1 MWNNSRRPIIVNG
14 LKWRVSSL
22 TPCLVV
28 LAGVASAQQPA
39 VTFKDVTSEIGLQPA
54 NGAACW
60 ADLDNDG
67 WVDINVPGGVWK
79 NNEGKS
85 FTKFAEIGASVAAD
99 FDNDGFVDLFSWSA
113 LKLYRNN
120 GGKSFDEFKLP
131 KLPKTVSR
139 GACWGDFNGDGFVD
153 LYVGGYEDWNAGIT
167 WPLLV
172 LINEKGK
179 SFRLERSE
187 STLRARGVTACD
199 FDQDGDMDVYIS
211 NYRLQPN
218 TLWVNDGKG
227 GFMEAAGEYG
237 VRATSP
243 GFGGGHSIGAS
254 WGDFNNDGLIDLFA
268 GNFAHVDGRGDQPK
282 SRFLQNLG
290 PGKRYRFQDL
300 GPCGVH
306 YQESYATMSVGDY
319 DNDGNLDLFLT
330 TVYGTASFGRKN
342 HPVLFRNDGKFAVK
356 DVTASAKLVGL
367 PPTYQAAWADYD
379 NDGDL
384 DLISGGKLFQNQG
397 SANTWLKVRLRGD
410 GGAVNRSAIGAQ
422 VRIKLGGK
430 MLTRH
435 VEAGTGE
442 GNQNE
447 LTLHFG
453 LGQHKGPVELE
464 VRWPNKAQQTVPDVK
479 TNRPIT
485 IDFKAAS

>member
-1 MWNNSRRPIIVNG
+1 
-14 LKWRVSSL
+14 
-22 TPCLVV
+22 
-28 LAGVASAQQPA
+28 
-39 VTFKDVTSEIGLQPA
+39 
-54 NGAACW
+54 
-60 ADLDNDG
+60 
-67 WVDINVPGGVWK
+67 
-79 NNEGKS
+79 
-85 FTKFAEIGASVAAD
+85 
-99 FDNDGFVDLFSWSA
+99 
-113 LKLYRNN
+113 
-120 GGKSFDEFKLP
+120 
-131 KLPKTVSR
+131 
-139 GACWGDFNGDGFVD
+139 
-153 LYVGGYEDWNAGIT
+153 
-167 WPLLV
+167 
-172 LINEKGK
+172 
-179 SFRLERSE
+179 
-187 STLRARGVTACD
+187 
-199 FDQDGDMDVYIS
+199 
-211 NYRLQPN
+211 
-218 TLWVNDGKG
+218 
-227 GFMEAAGEYG
+227 
-237 VRATSP
+237 
-243 GFGGGHSIGAS
+243 
-254 WGDFNNDGLIDLFA
+254 
-268 GNFAHVDGRGDQPK
+268 
-282 SRFLQNLG
+282 
-290 PGKRYRFQDL
+290 
-300 GPCGVH
+300 
-306 YQESYATMSVGDY
+306 MSVGDY